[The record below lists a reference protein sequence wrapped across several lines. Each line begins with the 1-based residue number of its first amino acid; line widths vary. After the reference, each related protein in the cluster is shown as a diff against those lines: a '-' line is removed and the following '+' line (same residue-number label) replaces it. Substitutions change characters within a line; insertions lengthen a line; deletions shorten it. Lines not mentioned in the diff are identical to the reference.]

1 MARKSK
7 IAPVREY
14 LIIAVAAASK
24 EQADAARTERYRDAE
39 TYKCFKDVLARA
51 LELCGDVNTEGKDER
66 TNTPQ

>member
-24 EQADAARTERYRDAE
+24 EQADSARTERYRDAE

-51 LELCGDVNTEGKDER
+51 LELCGTEGKDER
-66 TNTPQ
+66 TDSHEQE